1 MPQSR
6 HDWNVAQLCVAA
18 LLGAL
23 TVLGLMIVFLAL
35 CVVMRAI
42 ASCSRTLRA
51 DFEIAPM
58 KCYFDAVV
66 TLRPP
71 Q

>member
-1 MPQSR
+1 MIET
-6 HDWNVAQLCVAA
+6 VAQLCVAA

-42 ASCSRTLRA
+42 AYVLSDAFEWTLRL
-51 DFEIAPM
+51 P
-58 KCYFDAVV
+58 
-66 TLRPP
+66 R
-71 Q
+71 

>member
-1 MPQSR
+1 MIEL
-6 HDWNVAQLCVAA
+6 VARLCVAA

-42 ASCSRTLRA
+42 AHVLSY
-51 DFEIAPM
+51 DFEKILKLP
-58 KCYFDAVV
+58 
-66 TLRPP
+66 R
-71 Q
+71 